1 MRVFMT
7 LVIKKQWLVLLLF
20 ILIVFSSGC
29 IFSSA
34 DKEKDKEKDDIT
46 PQINSLD
53 LSEGAIVL
61 TRDLI
66 ITWEGNKTA
75 ELYQYALDGV
85 TYDWTESTY
94 VELTDLDETEHI
106 FTLQARKD
114 SVFSSLYTRNFIV
127 DAIQG
132 PGIVFS
138 PRKVTSNSVIVIG
151 FEDVQTIMS
160 AHIEIVCESGCANL
174 NNFLKK
180 ESLEDSGSYI
190 TLSNDDDP
198 ERLVIDIA
206 FAGYTDGINGSP
218 VLGSFS
224 INPLHSGKISVDFEK
239 TRFKNTENID
249 ITIEPTSLD
258 WVVVNK

>member
-1 MRVFMT
+1 MT

-138 PRKVTSNSVIVIG
+138 PRKISSISNVAVG
-151 FEDVQTIMS
+151 LEDVSGLMV
-160 AHIEIVCESGCANL
+160 AHIEIICDDNCANIMDFMM
-174 NNFLKK
+174 NNENIENGRIISFSDKNDKTRLII
-180 ESLEDSGSYI
+180 DVGIAGAPQGFYGS
-190 TLSNDDDP
+190 
-198 ERLVIDIA
+198 IDI
-206 FAGYTDGINGSP
+206 
-218 VLGSFS
+218 GSFLV
-224 INPLHSGKISVDFEK
+224 NPLKNSGKIIVDSDK
-239 TRFKNTENID
+239 TEFRDINNNTISINGYDMVRI
-249 ITIEPTSLD
+249 
-258 WVVVNK
+258 VK